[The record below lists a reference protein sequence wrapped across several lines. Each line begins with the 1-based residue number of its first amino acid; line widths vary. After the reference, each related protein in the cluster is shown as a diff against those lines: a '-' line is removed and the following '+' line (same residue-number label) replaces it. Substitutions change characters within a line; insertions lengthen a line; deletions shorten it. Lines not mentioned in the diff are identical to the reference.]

1 VAAVA
6 VEAAAVGVIAV
17 VGAVVAA
24 GVIAVV
30 GAASPVVVQRVRARS
45 APIVRLAQ
53 AAILAAVRLAVGAGR
68 GARHKGSRAGKVPLV
83 SCRPANK
90 RGMPRVRQAARI
102 RPETSSLGS
111 GLATPLTAKIGRIMA
126 GNGKIA
132 GSRLPVHGKK
142 TGKIMEIMRAT
153 TGKNTGRIITT
164 VAVIGE
170 AGDTMEDTRPEECWQ
185 AWRSGL

>member
-1 VAAVA
+1 MRGEAVAVAAVAVA
-6 VEAAAVGVIAV
+6 VEAAAVGVL
-17 VGAVVAA
+17 
-24 GVIAVV
+24 AVV

-68 GARHKGSRAGKVPLV
+68 GALHKGSRAGKVPLV

-102 RPETSSLGS
+102 RPKTSSLG
-111 GLATPLTAKIGRIMA
+111 GRLAMSVTVKTGRIMVS
-126 GNGKIA
+126 NGKIA
-132 GSRLPVHGKK
+132 ASRLPVDGKK
-142 TGKIMEIMRAT
+142 TGKIMGIMPVT
-153 TGKNTGRIITT
+153 TGRSMERIITT